1 MKFNIVLLGLL
12 LSFVIFMGSYSPVP
26 LNSHTVP
33 GLVTKTLPAVVEVR
47 PGFDRW
53 LGAGVL
59 ISEDGWI
66 MTAGHVVGGQDVM
79 IVTMQDGS
87 KHMSINIITDPNSDI
102 AILKINIDDPNYT
115 LPHVRMR
122 ETYPMQ
128 GESVF
133 AIGHPLGMFYSISLG
148 VVSNVHRDMPPY
160 GSDLIMTDA
169 EITRGN
175 SGGPLLDMQGHLVGI
190 IVAGSSYFT
199 GLEANFAVPVA
210 RGRELLDEY
219 LRQQE
224 VAAGCNDLDLSDM
237 QAFSRN
243 Y

>member
-12 LSFVIFMGSYSPVP
+12 VGFMLFMGQYFPVP
-26 LNSHTVP
+26 LSYSVVP
-33 GLVTKTLPAVVEVR
+33 GLVTKTLPAVVELR

-53 LGAGVL
+53 LGAGVF

-66 MTAGHVVGGQDVM
+66 MTAGHVVGDQDVM
-79 IVTMQDGS
+79 IVTMQDGT

-102 AILKINIDDPNYT
+102 AILKINLDDPNYV
-115 LPHVRMR
+115 LPYVRMR
-122 ETYPMQ
+122 ETYPLQ

-148 VVSNVHRDMPPY
+148 VVSNVHRDEPPY

-175 SGGPLLDMQGHLVGI
+175 SGGPLLDMRGHLVGI

-199 GLEANFAVPVA
+199 GLEANFAVPVV
-210 RGRELLDEY
+210 RGRELFEKY
-219 LRQQE
+219 VQQQE
-224 VAAGCNDLDLSDM
+224 ASTGYDDLDVPNM

-243 Y
+243 R